1 MPVDHVVPSGRPTD
15 NQCPH
20 TCSPCSRPH
29 PISADSPRSRSRA
42 ASADAIAVATHP
54 DGSRAC
60 QRGPVCPR
68 VRGQND
74 ARCDANVPGR
84 GRARQFRRV
93 ALEGRGLRLGAPGR
107 RCPGASAV
115 PRKRIVRL
123 TNEYSLVSTSATSRR
138 VDAGRHT
145 RRGTVSAGST
155 RRCRLS
161 AICQQFVR
169 ERDEIGGY
177 RTPQST
183 MSRRLKWCL
192 SRANRHLPTV
202 DQTARAGVQVL
213 LRHERMFG
221 RQPDGTT
228 AAGLAGV
235 LGSRELSRRSAAAL
249 ARSRRG
255 RSACED
261 LFPQDVGV
269 AGVLGELTE
278 NL

>member
-60 QRGPVCPR
+60 QRGPVRPR

-74 ARCDANVPGR
+74 ARCDANVPVEDVPASSDEWHSKAWPATRCSWPALPGRVCRAPKADREVDERVLARVDVGDLSPRGR
-84 GRARQFRRV
+84 G
-93 ALEGRGLRLGAPGR
+93 
-107 RCPGASAV
+107 SAY
-115 PRKRIVRL
+115 P
-123 TNEYSLVSTSATSRR
+123 S
-138 VDAGRHT
+138 
-145 RRGTVSAGST
+145 GTVSAGST

-202 DQTARAGVQVL
+202 DQTARAGVQVP